1 MSDTPPAKKAKGE
14 SASPW
19 AGLRQK
25 LQAAPQTPVR
35 MGGVGNSPAV
45 ASPSAT
51 TTEASAQLF
60 FGESICV
67 FAAEEAR
74 GLVCGAQVGNDM
86 VCFNPTCPIETHKT
100 GDRAFP
106 EKSTGIFLRASAAP
120 TKRFRV
126 LREPIGNLDFF
137 NRHNNILRRIQE
149 YDPLKW
155 QGVETILEQQPPVDS
170 ATLES
175 QLREHTTLLNTL
187 QLPDGEDYFLP
198 KPQRR
203 SPAPPSPEM
212 GAPGGGTTSSG
223 DEDITTDDDLPDW
236 PRALI
241 AAEANLTRST
251 EEALEVSKYD
261 DLLKGEFLETYEH
274 RPHLNFSDLGKP
286 YYKLSEEMLRLLKVQ
301 HNKFDAHSS
310 TTRAAQKLIFER
322 LNYQQTFLDKD
333 AFDDNVSE
341 FKSIWEPI
349 GKLIKGNERSKA
361 KIQKIASELDQALE
375 VVSMLADKSEEA
387 LERSSRSSRILDTS
401 SSSFSRGIEQGWTD
415 FWREVA
421 IPQVKEMVTTKV
433 LASNNDLGNE
443 LIQQVAKLKEE
454 STSLGKRMATQ
465 ENLQARSAGELVFN
479 FAGQLLS
486 SSKDLLALFNM
497 VDGDVPMSPFCD
509 IFTFFARMDD
519 MMKDTPSDSIQEL
532 KRRDYGKKDALTEDD
547 LMITQSAKHRIPAIF
562 DSKPKPPMSEF
573 SKLPNRSAWKC
584 DDHGQATGMGQE
596 IKKLSISCVSKC
608 NYQSTKTFLR
618 YSLEYRS
625 EG

>member
-35 MGGVGNSPAV
+35 MRGVGNSPAV

-86 VCFNPTCPIETHKT
+86 VCFNPNCPIETHKT

-106 EKSTGIFLRASAAP
+106 DKSTGIFLRASAAP

-223 DEDITTDDDLPDW
+223 DEDITTDDELPDW

-261 DLLKGEFLETYEH
+261 DLLKGEFLETYEY

-301 HNKFDAHSS
+301 HMVWNLAIEGTWKKSTEIQNKSKVVSTKSGTDSGMSKLVRKHSGLVKVLHFGIGILDPS
-310 TTRAAQKLIFER
+310 LI
-322 LNYQQTFLDKD
+322 TGD
-333 AFDDNVSE
+333 
-341 FKSIWEPI
+341 
-349 GKLIKGNERSKA
+349 GNLRSKR
-361 KIQKIASELDQALE
+361 IF
-375 VVSMLADKSEEA
+375 VMG
-387 LERSSRSSRILDTS
+387 RSC
-401 SSSFSRGIEQGWTD
+401 G
-415 FWREVA
+415 
-421 IPQVKEMVTTKV
+421 
-433 LASNNDLGNE
+433 
-443 LIQQVAKLKEE
+443 
-454 STSLGKRMATQ
+454 
-465 ENLQARSAGELVFN
+465 
-479 FAGQLLS
+479 
-486 SSKDLLALFNM
+486 
-497 VDGDVPMSPFCD
+497 
-509 IFTFFARMDD
+509 
-519 MMKDTPSDSIQEL
+519 
-532 KRRDYGKKDALTEDD
+532 
-547 LMITQSAKHRIPAIF
+547 
-562 DSKPKPPMSEF
+562 
-573 SKLPNRSAWKC
+573 
-584 DDHGQATGMGQE
+584 
-596 IKKLSISCVSKC
+596 
-608 NYQSTKTFLR
+608 
-618 YSLEYRS
+618 
-625 EG
+625 